1 MNRSVST
8 SMTSIELS
16 LRFTRIAKHSRLC
29 SSRIFNVRKTLPS
42 SVLWSTKSYDQTCS
56 RYSGRNLTQD
66 PSFSQSRPFLGCFIG
81 TFSPSRRHRRS
92 MRLSFTC
99 QPASL
104 SKAAIRRYPYRP
116 YCRTSSTMSANR
128 RSSSARPLGLRRCV
142 ERCWPRTR
150 QIRRSDTFSS
160 LCNRSMQTRR
170 RAGLRSFPWQPHS
183 GSTCPASGPKRL
195 F

>member
-1 MNRSVST
+1 MSERPFRHRFCGEQSHTTRHDRGTLAAT
-8 SMTSIELS
+8 S
-16 LRFTRIAKHSRLC
+16 RRIRHSARA
-29 SSRIFNVRKTLPS
+29 S
-42 SVLWSTKSYDQTCS
+42 
-56 RYSGRNLTQD
+56 
-66 PSFSQSRPFLGCFIG
+66 PFLGCFIG

-160 LCNRSMQTRR
+160 LCYRSMQTRR